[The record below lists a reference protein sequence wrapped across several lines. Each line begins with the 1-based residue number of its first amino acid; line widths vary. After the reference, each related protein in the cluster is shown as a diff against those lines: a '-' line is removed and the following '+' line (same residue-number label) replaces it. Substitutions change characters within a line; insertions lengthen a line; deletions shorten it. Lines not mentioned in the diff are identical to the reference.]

1 MRLNPLFQEGVVLQH
16 GKTLPVWGETLP
28 DAIVRGE
35 LAGTEVFSRSSSR
48 GEFTLYFPPLPPG
61 GPFELRVGAGEDP
74 AEETVVRDVLLGDVW
89 LASGQSNMEYPLNA
103 GPAWWPGN
111 AWGPESTA
119 RRQEK
124 KLKELLADTDKFR
137 FFTVG
142 RCVSG
147 AQEKDAEGVWRRMT
161 PENAGD
167 CSAVAAW
174 FGHVLRR
181 ETGIPVGL
189 IVSSWGGTIA
199 EAWTSL
205 NGLTASPVT
214 ARLAAELA
222 ACHQKREFCA
232 VREKVDI
239 LASDAV
245 QPDPGNAGFGKGW
258 AAPEF
263 DDSSWK
269 EMTVPGSWIQ
279 QDIAGNGAV
288 WIRRSVELPGDWL
301 GQDLIL
307 RTGGID
313 KHDIAYVNGCEVGR
327 TGKDLEC
334 EYWNRERRYPV
345 PGRLVTSR
353 RLTVAFRAF
362 SFIYDGS
369 FSGDFKLIRVS
380 DKSELSISGTWKA
393 APEFDRGRINVRKD
407 SSTFGAG
414 NPNTPGIL
422 FDGMIRPL
430 TPCALRG
437 VIWYQGESNTGNS
450 REYGEVLRRMIS
462 DWRYFFLAPDL
473 PFFMVQLAGYM
484 NPRPFRRDC
493 PWAEVREAQ
502 RLESE
507 RDPHTFMASAVD
519 CGEEL
524 FIHPQDKE
532 SVGLRLAQ
540 SALHHVY
547 GRTDV
552 VPSGPMIREA
562 KREGSTVRLRFDF
575 AEGLTLKEGEQT
587 FYLAADGKNFFPAD
601 SAVAEGDSVLVRSAA
616 VALPAEVRYAWS
628 DFPPTPLYNGAGLPA
643 SPFRIEVR

>member
-1 MRLNPLFQEGVVLQH
+1 MRLNSLFQDGAVLQH
-16 GKTLPVWGETLP
+16 GKTVPVWGETLP
-28 DAIVRGE
+28 DAIIKGE
-35 LAGTEVFSRSSSR
+35 LAGVAVFSRSSRR
-48 GEFTLYFPPLPPG
+48 GEFTLYFPALPPG
-61 GPFELRVGAGEDP
+61 GPFELRVAAEGAP
-74 AEETVVRDVLLGDVW
+74 AEEIVLRDILVGDVW

-103 GPAWWPGN
+103 GPTWWLGN
-111 AWGPESTA
+111 ASGPDSTA
-119 RRQEK
+119 RRQES
-124 KLKELLADTDKFR
+124 KLKRLLTDTDNFR
-137 FFTVG
+137 FFTVE
-142 RCVSG
+142 RCASG
-147 AQEKDAEGVWRRMT
+147 ARESSPVGCWRRMT

-174 FGHVLRR
+174 FGHYLRQKID
-181 ETGIPVGL
+181 IPVGL

-205 NGLTASPVT
+205 SGLTAEPVT
-214 ARLAAELA
+214 AKAAQQVLDSR
-222 ACHQKREFCA
+222 KSREFCT
-232 VREKVDI
+232 VREKIDI
-239 LASDAV
+239 TRCAV
-245 QPDPGNAGFGKGW
+245 VRPDPGNAGFGKGW

-263 DDSSWK
+263 DDAAWK

-279 QDIAGNGAV
+279 QNISGNGAV
-288 WIRRSVELPGDWL
+288 WIRRRVELPRDWT

-334 EYWNRERRYPV
+334 EHWNRERRYPV
-345 PGRLVTSR
+345 PGRLISSR
-353 RLTVAFRAF
+353 LVTVAFRAF
-362 SFIYDGS
+362 SFVYDGS

-380 DKSELSISGTWKA
+380 DGSELSISGTWKA
-393 APEFDRGRINVRKD
+393 APEFDRGRVDVRED

-422 FDGMIRPL
+422 FDGMINPL

-437 VIWYQGESNTGNS
+437 VIWYQGESNTRNS
-450 REYGEVLRRMIS
+450 GEYGPILRRMIA
-462 DWRYFFLAPDL
+462 DWRFFFLAPEL

-484 NPRPFRRDC
+484 NPQPFRKDC

-502 RLESE
+502 RLETE
-507 RDPHTFMASAVD
+507 RDPHVFMASAID

-532 SVGLRLAQ
+532 SVGFRLAQ

-547 GRTDV
+547 GQRGT

-562 KREGSTVRLRFDF
+562 KREGGAVRLSFRFP
-575 AEGLTLKEGEQT
+575 EGLTLEKGEQT
-587 FYLAADGKNFFPAD
+587 FYLSADGKNFFPAD
-601 SAVAEGDSVLVRSAA
+601 SVVVENDTLFVRSAA
-616 VALPAEVRYAWS
+616 VPEPAEVRYAWS